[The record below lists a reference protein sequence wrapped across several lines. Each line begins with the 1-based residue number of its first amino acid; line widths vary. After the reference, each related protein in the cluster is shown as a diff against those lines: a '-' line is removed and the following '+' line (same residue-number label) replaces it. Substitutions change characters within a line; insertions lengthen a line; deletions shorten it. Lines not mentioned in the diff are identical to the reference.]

1 MKMEMNDMADTNQM
15 PWEEGI
21 DHSLSLMREGYMY
34 ILNRRKSFNSNVFE
48 TRLLGK
54 KAICMVGKEAAKVFY
69 DTEKFKRKDA
79 APNRAVQTLFGKNG
93 VQALDGQDH
102 KHRKEMFMSIMSPK
116 GLQNLTNI
124 TKIQWKKAL
133 DTWEQMDEVIL
144 YEEVKEVLCRTACQW
159 AGVPL
164 EEDDV
169 KEMAKDLAAM
179 FESVAAVGPN
189 HWLGRNARNKVEN
202 WIGELVDKVR
212 NGEINPPEDTAL
224 HRFAWHRDLEGN
236 LLDTETAAVEVIN
249 ILRPIVAI
257 AIFINFTALAL
268 YHYPEEREKLE
279 SRDEKYAQMFV
290 QEVRRFYPFFPFVVA
305 LVKKDFTWNGYK
317 FEEGTLTLLDLYG
330 TNHDPEIWGNPD
342 LFSPDRFTKWEGSP
356 FGFIPQGG
364 GDYFMGHRCAGEWVT
379 VEVMKVSLDYLA
391 NQMEYE
397 VPNQDLSYSMV
408 SIPSIP
414 HSKVVIK
421 NVKRKV

>member
-1 MKMEMNDMADTNQM
+1 MSDTNQM
-15 PWEEGI
+15 PREEGI
-21 DHSLSLMREGYMY
+21 DHSLTLMREGYMY
-34 ILNRRKSFNSNVFE
+34 ILNRRKSFNSNIFE

-54 KAICMVGKEAAKVFY
+54 KAICMVGNEAAEVFY
-69 DTEKFKRKDA
+69 DSEKFKRKDA

-93 VQALDGQDH
+93 VQGLDGQDH
-102 KHRKEMFMSIMSPK
+102 RHRKEMFMSIMSPE
-116 GLQNLTNI
+116 GPQSLTDI
-124 TKIQWKKAL
+124 TKKQWKTAL
-133 DTWEQMDEVIL
+133 HKWEQMDEVIL
-144 YEEVKEVLCRTACQW
+144 YEEVKEVLCRIACQW

-169 KEMAKDLAAM
+169 KEMTKDLAAM
-179 FESVAAVGPN
+179 FESPAAVGPN

-212 NGEINPPEDTAL
+212 NGEVNPPEDTAL
-224 HRFAWHRDLEGN
+224 HRFAWHRDLKGN
-236 LLDTETAAVEVIN
+236 LLATDTASVEVIN

-257 AIFINFTALAL
+257 AIFINFIALAVH
-268 YHYPEEREKLE
+268 HYPEEREKLK
-279 SRDEKYAQMFV
+279 SGDEKYAQMFV

-330 TNHDPEIWGNPD
+330 TNHDPEIWKNPD
-342 LFSPDRFTKWEGSP
+342 MFSPDRFAKWEGSP
-356 FGFIPQGG
+356 FSFIPQGG

-379 VEVMKVSLDYLA
+379 IEVMKVSLDYLA
-391 NQMEYE
+391 NRMEYE

-408 SIPSIP
+408 SMPSIP
-414 HSKVVIK
+414 HSKVVLK
-421 NVKRKV
+421 NVKRKL